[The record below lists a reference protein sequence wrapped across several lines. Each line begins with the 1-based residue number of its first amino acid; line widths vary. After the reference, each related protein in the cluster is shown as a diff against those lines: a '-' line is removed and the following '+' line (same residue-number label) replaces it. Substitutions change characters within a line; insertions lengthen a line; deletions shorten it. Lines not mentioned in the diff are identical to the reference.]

1 MAIDSRSMLSHQKHP
16 RGNQL
21 IREYMLRDY
30 PEPEDFASFLY
41 VSQVL
46 QAEGGRIGLEQPVT
60 CHRDLPEP
68 GRRREAGAAP

>member
-1 MAIDSRSMLSHQKHP
+1 MLAHQRHP

-30 PEPEDFASFLY
+30 PEPEDFESFLY

-46 QAEGGRIGLEQPVT
+46 QAEGIRIG
-60 CHRDLPEP
+60 
-68 GRRREAGAAP
+68 RRTPAPHHAAQHGIAVLAD